1 MQVGQ
6 FPASAANSLIE
17 GYCDDFVSF
26 ASTLAQ
32 TLEQVSMRGLGFE
45 ACRES
50 LMRTERGMRALA
62 DAIQELLERGTTEF
76 NTLLVK
82 QGEVNGATAT
92 PTARPS
98 APSRNPATGKSGAGA
113 KRPAPLGPRPTTP
126 VATTAT
132 MPPAAP
138 RPPAERRASQVERRT
153 SPGPTTPG
161 ASHGANSREP
171 LRGTSQSMPLL
182 SVFQFLGRMR
192 KTGVMRVTLSNETMT
207 FEMVNGCVQLA
218 VSDNSPKDEHLG
230 ELLIEQGMCTRQ
242 AITPLLASASSSN
255 EKLGSLV
262 LQHKLVSNGQILE
275 ALEMQVQRRFARACK
290 NTNASYQFD
299 ECAPRPTDGR
309 IRITPLELSY
319 GHKNDT

>member
-1 MQVGQ
+1 
-6 FPASAANSLIE
+6 
-17 GYCDDFVSF
+17 
-26 ASTLAQ
+26 
-32 TLEQVSMRGLGFE
+32 MRGLGFD

-50 LMRTERGMRALA
+50 LMRTERGMRNLA

-82 QGEVNGATAT
+82 QGEQPGA
-92 PTARPS
+92 PQTARPS
-98 APSRNPATGKSGAGA
+98 RNETPTGKSGG

-138 RPPAERRASQVERRT
+138 KPPRAPKPPAERRSHEAERRPNPT
-153 SPGPTTPG
+153 ATTPG
-161 ASHGANSREP
+161 ASHGASRREP

-192 KTGVMRVTLSNETMT
+192 KTGVMRVTLNNETMT
-207 FEMVNGCVQLA
+207 FELVNGCVQLA

-230 ELLIEQGMCTRQ
+230 ELLIERGMCTRQ
-242 AITPLLASASSSN
+242 AIAPLLASASASN
-255 EKLGSLV
+255 EKLGNLV
-262 LQHKLVSNGQILE
+262 IQHKLVTNGQILE
-275 ALEMQVQRRFARACK
+275 ALELQVQRRFARACK
-290 NTNASYQFD
+290 HLNASYQFD

>member
-6 FPASAANSLIE
+6 FPASAATSLIE

-32 TLEQVSMRGLGFE
+32 TLEQVTMRGLGFD

-50 LMRTERGMRALA
+50 LMRTERGMRNLA

-82 QGEVNGATAT
+82 PGEQNGA
-92 PTARPS
+92 PQTARPS
-98 APSRNPATGKSGAGA
+98 RNQPPTGKQSG
-113 KRPAPLGPRPTTP
+113 KRPAPLGPRPP
-126 VATTAT
+126 APAAPTAT
-132 MPPAAP
+132 MPTSTPK
-138 RPPAERRASQVERRT
+138 PPAERRAKVERR
-153 SPGPTTPG
+153 PNPTATNAG
-161 ASHGANSREP
+161 AQGANAREP

-192 KTGVMRVTLSNETMT
+192 KTGVMHVTLNNETMT
-207 FEMVNGCVQLA
+207 FELVNGCVQLA

-230 ELLIEQGMCTRQ
+230 ELLIERGMCTRQ
-242 AITPLLASASSSN
+242 AIAPLLASASASN
-255 EKLGSLV
+255 EKLGNLV
-262 LQHKLVSNGQILE
+262 IQHKLVTNGQILE
-275 ALEMQVQRRFARACK
+275 ALELQVQRRFARACK
-290 NTNASYQFD
+290 HLNASYQFD

-319 GHKNDT
+319 GQRNDS

>member
-50 LMRTERGMRALA
+50 LMRTERGMRELA
-62 DAIQELLERGTTEF
+62 GAIQELLERGTTEF

-82 QGEVNGATAT
+82 QGENAT
-92 PTARPS
+92 TARPS
-98 APSRNPATGKSGAGA
+98 APPRNPAPTGKSGANA
-113 KRPAPLGPRPTTP
+113 KRPAPLGPRPSTP

-138 RPPAERRASQVERRT
+138 RAPAERRASQVERRA

-161 ASHGANSREP
+161 TAHGVSSREP

-192 KTGVMRVTLSNETMT
+192 KTGVMRVTLGNETLT

-218 VSDNSPKDEHLG
+218 VSDNSPKDEQLG

-242 AITPLLASASSSN
+242 AIAPLLASASSSN
-255 EKLGSLV
+255 EKLGNLV
-262 LQHKLVSNGQILE
+262 IQQKLVSNGQILE
-275 ALEMQVQRRFARACK
+275 ALELQVQRRFARACK
-290 NTNASYQFD
+290 NLNASYQFD

>member
-32 TLEQVSMRGLGFE
+32 TLEQVSMRGLGFD

-50 LMRTERGMRALA
+50 LMRTERGMRNLA

-76 NTLLVK
+76 NTLLAK
-82 QGEVNGATAT
+82 QGEQGGAAQ
-92 PTARPS
+92 TARPS
-98 APSRNPATGKSGAGA
+98 RNPPTGKQG
-113 KRPAPLGPRPTTP
+113 KRPAPLGPRPPTP
-126 VATTAT
+126 AAATAM

-138 RPPAERRASQVERRT
+138 RPSVERRT
-153 SPGPTTPG
+153 DQVAKRAHAGPTTPG
-161 ASHGANSREP
+161 ATHTASAREP

-182 SVFQFLGRMR
+182 SVFQFLGRLR
-192 KTGVMRVTLSNETMT
+192 KTGVMRVTLGNETMT
-207 FEMVNGCVQLA
+207 FELVNGCVQLA

-242 AITPLLASASSSN
+242 AIAPLLASASASN
-255 EKLGSLV
+255 EKLGNLV
-262 LQHKLVSNGQILE
+262 IQHKLVTNGQILE
-275 ALEMQVQRRFARACK
+275 ALELQVQRRFARACK
-290 NTNASYQFD
+290 SLNASYQFD

-319 GHKNDT
+319 GHKNDM

>member
-1 MQVGQ
+1 MGQ
-6 FPASAANSLIE
+6 FPASAATSLIE

-32 TLEQVSMRGLGFE
+32 TLEQVSMRGLGFDT
-45 ACRES
+45 CRES
-50 LMRTERGMRALA
+50 LMRMERGMRDLA
-62 DAIQELLERGTTEF
+62 GAIQELLERGTTEF
-76 NTLLVK
+76 NTLLAK
-82 QGEVNGATAT
+82 QGEQNGATGT
-92 PTARPS
+92 PTARPPS
-98 APSRNPATGKSGAGA
+98 ASSRNPASKSGAGG
-113 KRPAPLGPRPTTP
+113 KRPAPLGPRPSTP
-126 VATTAT
+126 AATTAT

-138 RPPAERRASQVERRT
+138 KPPVERRATQVERRT
-153 SPGPTTPG
+153 HSGPTTPG
-161 ASHGANSREP
+161 AAHGASAREP

-192 KTGVMRVTLSNETMT
+192 KTGVMRVTVGNETMT

-255 EKLGSLV
+255 EKLGNLV
-262 LQHKLVSNGQILE
+262 VQQKLVSNGQILE
-275 ALEMQVQRRFARACK
+275 ALELQVQRRFARACK
-290 NTNASYQFD
+290 NLNASYQFD

-319 GHKNDT
+319 GHKNA